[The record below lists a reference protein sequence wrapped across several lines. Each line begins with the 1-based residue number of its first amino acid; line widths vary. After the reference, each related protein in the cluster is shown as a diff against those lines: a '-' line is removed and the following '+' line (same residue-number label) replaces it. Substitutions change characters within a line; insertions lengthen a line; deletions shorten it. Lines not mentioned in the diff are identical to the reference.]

1 VYRGRIGTPTI
12 DDEAYGYWLFVIGSL
27 SNRHACV
34 LEYTIRVR
42 MRILRIAQHLY
53 PDTKG
58 GGQYHVHAMSR
69 DQAAM
74 GHDVTVVTTRVDES
88 LPRIEETDGYTVVRL
103 SPGVDIL
110 GNDISPAVTRY
121 LFDRAEGFDVIH
133 AHSHLYFVTNMAALR
148 RRLGGPPLA
157 ITNHG
162 LFSQSAPERAFRWY
176 LKTLG
181 QWTFNQADV
190 VFCYTEV
197 DKGRVREL
205 GVDSRIEVVANGID
219 TERFTPEGPESAL
232 VDTDGPVV
240 LFVGRLADGKR
251 PWLAIEAFEEVLVK
265 YPDAELYLCGDG
277 GLRGELE
284 TQVNEL
290 GIEESVT
297 FLGHVPYDEMP
308 KVYRSGDVLVL
319 PSRAEGVP
327 RTVLEAM
334 ASGTRVVTGELEH
347 VRPVLG
353 ERDTVVDV
361 TDRAA
366 TAAAITAG
374 TKGVEVA
381 DGGREEV
388 VGSHR
393 WRDTV
398 ERTTAVLDGLAENN

>member
-1 VYRGRIGTPTI
+1 
-12 DDEAYGYWLFVIGSL
+12 
-27 SNRHACV
+27 
-34 LEYTIRVR
+34 
-42 MRILRIAQHLY
+42 M
-53 PDTKG
+53 
-58 GGQYHVHAMSR
+58 
-69 DQAAM
+69 
-74 GHDVTVVTTRVDES
+74 TVVTTRVNES

-162 LFSQSAPERAFRWY
+162 LFSQSAPERVFRWY

-181 QWTFNQADV
+181 RWTFNQADV
-190 VFCYTEV
+190 VFCYTDV
-197 DKGRVREL
+197 DKERVRDL

-219 TERFTPEGPESAL
+219 TERFTPEGPDSELIDAE
-232 VDTDGPVV
+232 GPVV
-240 LFVGRLADGKR
+240 LFVGRFTDGKR
-251 PWLAIEAFEEVLVK
+251 PWLAIEAFDEVLAE

-284 TQVNEL
+284 AQVDEL
-290 GIEESVT
+290 GIKGSVT
-297 FLGHVPYDEMP
+297 FLGHVPYNEMP

-334 ASGTRVVTGELEH
+334 ASGMRVVVSDLDQVNSVFEEGIRTVQSDDATGFSRKIQDQLSN
-347 VRPVLG
+347 RTTG
-353 ERDTVVDV
+353 DSN
-361 TDRAA
+361 TDSNS
-366 TAAAITAG
+366 
-374 TKGVEVA
+374 VEF
-381 DGGREEV
+381 
-388 VGSHR
+388 S
-393 WRDTV
+393 WRNTV
-398 ERTTAVLDGLAENN
+398 ESATVILEQVQ